1 MSKYIHTHRHTRSR
15 TVQLKYQKVNYS
27 TPQWLIISIEFF
39 LYSLQP
45 SFSFYSLSQHRTG
58 SMPVKTI
65 KQSIVCLIFFFFEY
79 FILSCSRYI
88 STELLAYSY
97 YLYFALLLLL
107 CILSFNS
114 FKHKTRA
121 PVIIVISIIFTCINS
136 IAILLIAKQLLL
148 VVQYFFFFILLL
160 LQLVSAIHRSFFQ
173 WI

>member
-1 MSKYIHTHRHTRSR
+1 MADHFDRIFSLLTPTKLFVLFIIATPNWINASKND
-15 TVQLKYQKVNYS
+15 Q
-27 TPQWLIISIEFF
+27 
-39 LYSLQP
+39 
-45 SFSFYSLSQHRTG
+45 
-58 SMPVKTI
+58 TI
-65 KQSIVCLIFFFFEY
+65 NCLLNFFFFEY